1 MLAYICSLLIEK
13 VDDCLPFRLT
23 FVIGTSKDMYL
34 HEVLEGSELYFPP
47 QKEPERV
54 RFFLKPFEWLA

>member
-1 MLAYICSLLIEK
+1 MIVNTSL
-13 VDDCLPFRLT
+13 LT
-23 FVIGTSKDMYL
+23 FVIGTSKDVYL

-54 RFFLKPFEWLA
+54 SFSLKAFDLLV